1 MCTRVVRTP
10 KALCANAIVRAG
22 YNGLESRAEAYA
34 TAQRTMEPGTVEG
47 IHLFNTREFFEAHE
61 ALEAVWLKTKGDRK
75 TFLHG
80 LIQVAAAFH
89 HHTHGNRAGFR
100 SLLEKGCTK
109 LERLGAET
117 EGVDLAGL
125 ILELRPWREHLD
137 RSSQHAAPTLPLPR
151 IKIDHKTIE

>member
-1 MCTRVVRTP
+1 
-10 KALCANAIVRAG
+10 
-22 YNGLESRAEAYA
+22 
-34 TAQRTMEPGTVEG
+34 MEPGTVEG

-109 LERLGAET
+109 LEKIGGRDRGCWPCGLNTGTSA
-117 EGVDLAGL
+117 VAGTPRP
-125 ILELRPWREHLD
+125 ILTA
-137 RSSQHAAPTLPLPR
+137 RSPDATAATNQ
-151 IKIDHKTIE
+151 IDHKTIEWLTGRFCAGLSALGYWVSQVLLMAGVC

>member
-1 MCTRVVRTP
+1 M
-10 KALCANAIVRAG
+10 AW
-22 YNGLESRAEAYA
+22 SRALKPTA
-34 TAQRTMEPGTVEG
+34 TAQRTMEAGTVEG

-109 LERLGAET
+109 LEKIGGR
-117 EGVDLAGL
+117 
-125 ILELRPWREHLD
+125 D
-137 RSSQHAAPTLPLPR
+137 RGC
-151 IKIDHKTIE
+151 

>member
-1 MCTRVVRTP
+1 MV
-10 KALCANAIVRAG
+10 
-22 YNGLESRAEAYA
+22 
-34 TAQRTMEPGTVEG
+34 
-47 IHLFNTREFFEAHE
+47 
-61 ALEAVWLKTKGDRK
+61 KTKGDRK

-151 IKIDHKTIE
+151 IKLIIKRSSD